1 MYNMSEDNIRI
12 ARLKEFVK
20 TIPQDPGIYLM
31 KNKNDDIIYVGKA
44 KSLRK
49 RVRQYFNKNNKSMR
63 IIKMVENIDH
73 IEYIVVHNELE
84 ALVLEC
90 NYIKENKPKY
100 NVMLKDDKNYPYIKI
115 TTQDEV
121 PSMYI
126 VRQVKQDGAKYLGPY
141 TDVSRNKG
149 YI

>member
-1 MYNMSEDNIRI
+1 MDIEAEDRI
-12 ARLKEFVK
+12 NRLKEFVK
-20 TIPQDPGIYLM
+20 TIPLDPGIYLM
-31 KNKNDDIIYVGKA
+31 KNINDEIIYVGKA

-49 RVRQYFNKNNKSMR
+49 RVRQYFNKNNKSTR

-115 TTQDEV
+115 TIQDEF

-126 VRQVKQDGAKYLGPY
+126 VRQLKQDGAKYFGPY
-141 TDVSRNKG
+141 TDVSRYKR

>member
-1 MYNMSEDNIRI
+1 MSEDEIRI
-12 ARLKEFVK
+12 AHLKEFII
-20 TIPQDPGIYLM
+20 TIPFDPGIYIM
-31 KNKNDDIIYVGKA
+31 KNKNDEIIYVGKA

-115 TTQDEV
+115 TMQDEF

-126 VRQVKQDGAKYLGPY
+126 VRQVKQDGAKYFGPY